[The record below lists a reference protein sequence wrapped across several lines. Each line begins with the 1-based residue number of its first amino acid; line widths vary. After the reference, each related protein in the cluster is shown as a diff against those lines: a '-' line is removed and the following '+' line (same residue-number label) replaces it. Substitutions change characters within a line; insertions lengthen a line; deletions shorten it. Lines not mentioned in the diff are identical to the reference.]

1 MTISGA
7 KRILEKALS
16 ENGENDIIVA
26 YLYDYYAVSKEKTER
41 YIKCTEKAEHS
52 GCVDERNYIIGEI
65 SLKSIIYRL
74 DNGASLDNLCDE
86 RILSENGWGIGE
98 VVRMVKL
105 HKPFPKDAVP
115 SLVKESYDDY
125 LKYKE
130 ENKNR
135 INSANERFLGLIKN
149 FGYTGMI

>member
-16 ENGENDIIVA
+16 ENGDNDIIIA
-26 YLYDYYAVSKEKTER
+26 KLYDYYAASKER
-41 YIKCTEKAEHS
+41 TEKYIQLIEKSKHTGS
-52 GCVDERNYIIGEI
+52 VDERDYTIGEI
-65 SLKSIIYRL
+65 SVKSIINRL
-74 DNGASLDNLCDE
+74 DHGASLDSLCDE
-86 RILSENGWGIGE
+86 RILSEDGWSIGE
-98 VVRMVKL
+98 VVRMIKL
-105 HKPFPKDAVP
+105 HKPFPKDGVP
-115 SLVKESYDDY
+115 VLVKESFDDY

-135 INSANERFLGLIKN
+135 LKSANERFVGLIKN